1 MGVQKKELAEARRD
15 QALGHVLDHGTVGC
29 LREADRAGKA
39 QVVVARAHPEH
50 RGKEGTVLGGCLN
63 PPRDLTA
70 YHCIGEERQVVSVL
84 LQCANRAD
92 HHTVAKPLDL
102 CPVSLAKLHGGRFGK
117 TWYNSSMIWPRP
129 LCPGGTIG
137 LCSPAGASPAGA
149 VERGAEA
156 LRRRGYSV
164 VIAPNATVQ
173 HPDCDYLAGTE
184 AQRLSDLN
192 GLIRDPQIDLILAA
206 RGGYGAG
213 KLLEGIDYDAFRT
226 DPKPLVGYSDITALN
241 LALASRGVISFSGIM
256 ATAGDGFGED
266 NLDPFSEA
274 SFFQAVRQESFVFTQ
289 PGDAPLTVHR
299 GENTLTG
306 PLFPVCLSL
315 LESLLAT
322 PYVPDFTGGLL
333 LIEDVYEELYA
344 VDRALNHLRLAGV
357 LGKLS
362 GILIGSF
369 NGFKDQRDAVLLRG
383 LPHLALEAAP
393 EHVAVISGF
402 VYGHIPRRFTLPVG
416 AEVAIDSDSGQL
428 TVMRPVPPLGTILP

>member
-1 MGVQKKELAEARRD
+1 
-15 QALGHVLDHGTVGC
+15 
-29 LREADRAGKA
+29 
-39 QVVVARAHPEH
+39 
-50 RGKEGTVLGGCLN
+50 
-63 PPRDLTA
+63 
-70 YHCIGEERQVVSVL
+70 
-84 LQCANRAD
+84 
-92 HHTVAKPLDL
+92 
-102 CPVSLAKLHGGRFGK
+102 
-117 TWYNSSMIWPRP
+117 MIWPRP
-129 LCPGGTIG
+129 LRPGGTIG

-164 VIAPNATVQ
+164 VIAPNATAQ

-213 KLLEGIDYDAFRT
+213 KLLEGIDYDAFRAY
-226 DPKPLVGYSDITALN
+226 PKPLVGYSDITALN

-266 NLDPFSEA
+266 TLDPFSEA
-274 SFFQAVRQESFVFTQ
+274 SFFQAVAQENFVFTQ
-289 PGDAPLTVHR
+289 PDDAPLTVHR
-299 GENTLTG
+299 GENTLAG

-322 PYVPDFTGGLL
+322 PYVPDFMGALL

-344 VDRALNHLRLAGV
+344 VDRALNQLRLAGV
-357 LGKLS
+357 LGKLA

-369 NGFKDQRDAVLLRG
+369 NGFKDERDAVLFRDV
-383 LPHLALEAAP
+383 PRLALEAAP
-393 EHVAVISGF
+393 KHVAVVSGF
-402 VYGHIPRRFTLPVG
+402 VYGHIPRRYTLPVG
-416 AEVAIDSDSGQL
+416 AMATLDCGAGQL
-428 TVMRPVPPLGTILP
+428 TITH